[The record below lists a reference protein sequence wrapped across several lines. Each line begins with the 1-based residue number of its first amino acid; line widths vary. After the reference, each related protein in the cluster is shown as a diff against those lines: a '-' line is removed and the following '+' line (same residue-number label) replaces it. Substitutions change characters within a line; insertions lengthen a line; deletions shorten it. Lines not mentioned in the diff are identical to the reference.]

1 MGSVED
7 LGITLFFDLFAK
19 TKEVKLVL
27 FYNLNIVSVDF
38 VKISP
43 KLLLQE
49 FHLVRQLRS
58 QIFH

>member
-7 LGITLFFDLFAK
+7 LGIALFLHLFAK

-27 FYNLNIVSVDF
+27 FYNLDIVSVDF
-38 VKISP
+38 VQIPP

-49 FHLVRQLRS
+49 FYLVSQFRS